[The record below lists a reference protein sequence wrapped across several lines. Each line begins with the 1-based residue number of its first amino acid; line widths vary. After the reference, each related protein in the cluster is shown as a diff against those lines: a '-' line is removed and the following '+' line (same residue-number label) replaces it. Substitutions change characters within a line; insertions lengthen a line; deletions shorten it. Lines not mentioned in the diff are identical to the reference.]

1 MQLTPDQLDAAARN
15 LCELW
20 HNTTDEPTTIRL
32 RSARENLIECL
43 SMYPKS
49 IHAIIHAVT
58 STQQN
63 DEVSQ

>member
-1 MQLTPDQLDAAARN
+1 MHLTESQLDAAARK

-20 HNTTDEPTTIRL
+20 HNTTDEPSTIRL

-58 STQQN
+58 SEQK
-63 DEVSQ
+63 DEVSE